1 MRMDPILV
9 VGMNPSG
16 RDVKGKKGPTISKLE
31 SWMEQL
37 DVPYFSFI
45 NTFDEP
51 GEAKITRVDF
61 NRLHRLS
68 KDYGKIIALRGFV
81 STVLNKID
89 VGHFKLPH
97 PSPLNRLLNDREFEK
112 QVIRECKLYLKA
124 KHD

>member
-16 RDVKGKKGPTISKLE
+16 RNSRDKKGPTISKLE

-37 DVPYFSFI
+37 DVQYFSFI

-61 NRLHRLS
+61 SRLHRLS
-68 KDYGKIIALRGFV
+68 RDYSKVIALGGFV
-81 STVLNKID
+81 SGALNKIG
-89 VGHFKLPH
+89 VNHFKLPH

-112 QVIRECKLYLKA
+112 QVIRECELYLKD
-124 KHD
+124 KQ